1 LLIFNFSSPHAAGG
15 CKLSLMTRGPTMP
28 LTKYLMLILSM
39 CLITGCA
46 PDPILL
52 SDDAANFCDIE
63 EPRRFTQAELNWRAE
78 NAPWN
83 LRRDFKTNTSWDREC
98 EAAGV

>member
-1 LLIFNFSSPHAAGG
+1 MF
-15 CKLSLMTRGPTMP
+15 
-28 LTKYLMLILSM
+28 
-39 CLITGCA
+39 LITGCA
-46 PDPILL
+46 PDPIVMP
-52 SDDAANFCDIE
+52 DDAANFCDIE

-98 EAAGV
+98 ADQDV